1 MKIVLHQT
9 LPEVDLVEFKLSFLY
24 GCIVV
29 FFFIGFVEQSCQNI
43 KLLPSSC
50 SSFFEASRS
59 LYQVKVH
66 R

>member
-9 LPEVDLVEFKLSFLY
+9 LPEVYLVEFNSLFFMAALLL
-24 GCIVV
+24 

-43 KLLPSSC
+43 KSLPLSC

-59 LYQVKVH
+59 LYQERVH